1 MSSAMEEQD
10 HWRSVLRAF
19 DGYMRYH
26 LSANHARRM
35 AFLSLPKESKEMF
48 NLIGYREKLDA
59 VDEGIRRNSEFI
71 DELISQPVFADM
83 LEYDPLDQHSHDH
96 PQGVL
101 PSPTSHSHSSSQPHT
116 HVHSRPRSP
125 AVGSGHKRS
134 QAQAESDLAQDKI
147 RSILRSFVRDWAVQ
161 GRRER
166 EACYDPCLEA
176 LERYLPRSE
185 EQEEDESVSE
195 VLGEGDRKEIHGRRV
210 RDRSQVRVLV
220 PGCGLGR
227 LAMEIAAR
235 GFASQGNEFSSY
247 MLIAS
252 DWVLNH
258 TIHRNSHSI
267 YPYLHSF
274 SNHLSTMHNLLL
286 RVQIPD
292 VCPSD
297 VLGQGKGGNFSLV
310 AGDFEEIY
318 GPQSWDLPIH
328 SEEAEDMEEGKVN
341 QKGRYGAV
349 VTCFFLDCARNVLN
363 YLRIIHT
370 ILEDDGVWINL
381 GPLLWHY
388 ENSPTTSATGEG
400 SIELSLDEVKE
411 LARRVGFVISEEKMI
426 RTTYTGIPDGMLKHE
441 YNAAFWVATKTKPG
455 DPYRPREEELKTD
468 QRSDDKENAD
478 EEEDKEY
485 EDDEMDLSGE
495 LRPGGREASAT

>member
-1 MSSAMEEQD
+1 MSSSTEERD
-10 HWRSVLRAF
+10 HWRSVIRAF

-48 NLIGYREKLDA
+48 DGIGYRDKLDA
-59 VDEGIRRNSEFI
+59 VDEGIRRNAEFI
-71 DELISQPVFADM
+71 EEMIATPVFADM
-83 LEYDPLDQHSHDH
+83 LEAEESEQRRLSTSQS
-96 PQGVL
+96 PQD
-101 PSPTSHSHSSSQPHT
+101 PTSHSHSHPHAHADPAPAHNHSDGTKGHSHGSS
-116 HVHSRPRSP
+116 SSD
-125 AVGSGHKRS
+125 SKR
-134 QAQAESDLAQDKI
+134 AQGEADLAQDKI
-147 RSILRSFVRDWAVQ
+147 RSTLRSFVRDWAIQ
-161 GRRER
+161 GRKER
-166 EACYDPCLEA
+166 MACYDPCLEA
-176 LERYLPRSE
+176 LEKHFPVLS
-185 EQEEDESVSE
+185 QEEDESRIE
-195 VLGEGDRKEIHGRRV
+195 
-210 RDRSQVRVLV
+210 RDRGSVRVLV

-258 TIHRNSHSI
+258 TTHRHSHTI

-297 VLGQGKGGNFSLV
+297 VLGSGKGGAFSLV
-310 AGDFEEIY
+310 AGDFEEVY
-318 GPQSWDLPIH
+318 GPSSWDITPPR
-328 SEEAEDMEEGKVN
+328 EQDEGWEDEGRVN
-341 QKGRYGAV
+341 QRGRWGAV

-370 ILEDDGVWINL
+370 ILEDNGVWINI
-381 GPLLWHY
+381 GPLLWHF
-388 ENSPTTSATGEG
+388 ENSPTASPTGEG

-411 LARRVGFVISEEKMI
+411 LARRVGFDLKEERMI

-441 YNAAFWVATKTKPG
+441 YNAAFWVATKRSAPTPAVSVPSGNG
-455 DPYRPREEELKTD
+455 D
-468 QRSDDKENAD
+468 
-478 EEEDKEY
+478 
-485 EDDEMDLSGE
+485 DDEGDLGF
-495 LRPGGREASAT
+495 

>member
-1 MSSAMEEQD
+1 MSTAVEERD
-10 HWRSVLRAF
+10 HWRSVIRAF

-48 NLIGYREKLDA
+48 NLIGYRDKLDA
-59 VDEGIRRNSEFI
+59 VDEGIRRNAEFI
-71 DELISQPVFADM
+71 EELIAQPVFADM
-83 LEYDPLDQHSHDH
+83 LEPDQSEPEHSHNSGNGNGNDSSK
-96 PQGVL
+96 
-101 PSPTSHSHSSSQPHT
+101 SPHSHTHSHSDSAHGQAHSHSHS
-116 HVHSRPRSP
+116 RPQSP
-125 AVGSGHKRS
+125 NNSNRNKRS
-134 QAQAESDLAQDKI
+134 QTQAESDLAQDKI
-147 RSILRSFVRDWAVQ
+147 RSTLRSFVRDWAVQ
-161 GRRER
+161 GQRER

-176 LERYLPRSE
+176 LERYFPSSATEGLSE
-185 EQEEDESVSE
+185 TQE
-195 VLGEGDRKEIHGRRV
+195 GRRRV
-210 RDRSQVRVLV
+210 RDRREVRVLV

-252 DWVLNH
+252 DWVLNR
-258 TIHRNSHSI
+258 TSHRNSHSI

-297 VLGQGKGGNFSLV
+297 VLGQGQGGDFSLV

-318 GPQSWDLPIH
+318 GPQSWDITP
-328 SEEAEDMEEGKVN
+328 SSSNEDNDTGVEEGKVD

-370 ILEDDGVWINL
+370 ILEEDGVWINI
-381 GPLLWHY
+381 GPLLWHF
-388 ENSPTTSATGEG
+388 ENSPTTSPKGEG

-411 LARRVGFVISEEKMI
+411 LARRVGFVIHEEKMVK
-426 RTTYTGIPDGMLKHE
+426 TTYTGIPDGMLKHE
-441 YNAAFWVATKTKPG
+441 YNAAFWVATKRKPG
-455 DPYRPREEELKTD
+455 DLHSHVDSGQTRPFSFNDT
-468 QRSDDKENAD
+468 
-478 EEEDKEY
+478 
-485 EDDEMDLSGE
+485 EMDLSAE
-495 LRPGGREASAT
+495 MSPSLAM

>member
-1 MSSAMEEQD
+1 MSSSTEERD
-10 HWRSVLRAF
+10 HWRSVIRAF

-35 AFLSLPKESKEMF
+35 AFLSLPRESKEMF
-48 NLIGYREKLDA
+48 DGIGYRDKLDA

-71 DELISQPVFADM
+71 EEMIATPVFADM
-83 LEYDPLDQHSHDH
+83 LEAEETERRLQLHS
-96 PQGVL
+96 QT
-101 PSPTSHSHSSSQPHT
+101 PTGRSSHSHSHADASHT
-116 HVHSRPRSP
+116 HGHSGEGKSHSHGSSP
-125 AVGSGHKRS
+125 SDPKRS
-134 QAQAESDLAQDKI
+134 QGEADLAQDKI
-147 RSILRSFVRDWAVQ
+147 RSTLRSFVRDWAIE

-166 EACYDPCLEA
+166 SACYDPILEA
-176 LERYLPRSE
+176 LERHFPALNQE
-185 EQEEDESVSE
+185 EEEDESVAE
-195 VLGEGDRKEIHGRRV
+195 VLGEGDLDSKGRIE
-210 RDRSQVRVLV
+210 RDRGSIRVLV

-227 LAMEIAAR
+227 LAMEIAAK

-258 TIHRNSHSI
+258 TTHRHSHTI

-297 VLGQGKGGNFSLV
+297 VLGSGKGGAFSLV

-318 GPQSWDLPIH
+318 GPSSWDIPPPM
-328 SEEAEDMEEGKVN
+328 EQDEGWEDEGRVN
-341 QKGRYGAV
+341 QRGRWGAV

-370 ILEDDGVWINL
+370 ILEDNGVWINI
-381 GPLLWHY
+381 GPLLWHF
-388 ENSPTTSATGEG
+388 ENSPTTSPTGEG

-411 LARRVGFVISEEKMI
+411 LARRVGFDLKEEKMVK
-426 RTTYTGIPDGMLKHE
+426 TTYTGIPDGMLKHE
-441 YNAAFWVATKTKPG
+441 YNAAFWVATKRSTPSIAHTAPEG
-455 DPYRPREEELKTD
+455 DHDEG
-468 QRSDDKENAD
+468 SD
-478 EEEDKEY
+478 
-485 EDDEMDLSGE
+485 LGF
-495 LRPGGREASAT
+495 